1 MRRTFLL
8 LIIFIGTLNCF
19 AQKRAWQSVFAD
31 DIKAETLEQHL
42 EVLASDEYE
51 GRETGEKG
59 QKLSAEYL
67 ANFYKALGLPPVKKD
82 SSYYQ
87 TIPLVIEKWGDV
99 SITANEKSFTFLED
113 FYAFGR
119 TTEAF
124 EFKAKQVVFGGYG
137 IKDEVYNDYKN
148 IDVKNKIV
156 VVLAGEP
163 TLKNGNFVV
172 GNSKE
177 ASKWSGNWRSKIE
190 TAKSEGAKALLVVRN
205 DIETQIERN
214 HHSITSTSMKLV
226 EDSNNKKSRYI
237 PTFYISKTMAESL
250 LPVKFAKLQR
260 KQVKKAAKKKTLAK
274 AVKSNV
280 SINVAKETI
289 KVEGENVF
297 GYIEGSDLK
306 DELIVL
312 TAHYDHLGVHDGK
325 TFNGADDNGTGTVA
339 LMEIAESFVKAK
351 EQGHGPRR
359 SILIFNNAAEEKGLL
374 GSKHYTNFPL
384 FPLEKTVACLNIDMI
399 GRLDPAH
406 EAKKDTN
413 YVYVIGTDF
422 LSTDLH
428 KINERANRAFAKLN
442 LDYAYNTYDDP
453 NRFYYRSDH
462 YNFVQKGIPSI
473 FYFSGV
479 HKDYHKHTDT
489 EDKIV
494 YPKVESITKLVFHTA
509 WELANRD
516 ERIKVDVVPPEGK

>member
-1 MRRTFLL
+1 MRFIFSVL
-8 LIIFIGTLNCF
+8 LIIITISSF
-19 AQKRAWQSVFAD
+19 AQKRAWQSVYAD
-31 DIKAETLEQHL
+31 DIKAETLEKHL

-51 GRETGEKG
+51 GRETGKKG
-59 QKLSAEYL
+59 QKMSAEYL
-67 ANFYKALGLPPVKKD
+67 ANFYKTLGLPPVEKD

-87 TIPLVIEKWGDV
+87 TIPLVIEKWGAV

-119 TTEAF
+119 TTDSFDFSADD
-124 EFKAKQVVFGGYG
+124 VVFVGYG
-137 IKDEVYNDYKN
+137 IKNDAYNDYKN
-148 IDVKNKIV
+148 IDVKGKIV
-156 VVLAGEP
+156 MALAGEP
-163 TLKNGNFVV
+163 KCKNGKFII
-172 GNSKE
+172 GDSKD
-177 ASKWSGNWRSKIE
+177 ASKWSTNWRSKIGA
-190 TAKSEGAKALLVVRN
+190 AKSEGAKVLLVVRN
-205 DIETQIERN
+205 DVAEQIERY
-214 HHSITSTSMKLV
+214 HHSITSTSMKLI
-226 EDSNNKKSRYI
+226 EDDDNKENNYI
-237 PTFYISKTMAESL
+237 PTFYISEAVADRIMAN
-250 LPVKFAKLQR
+250 KFAKLKR
-260 KQVKKAAKKKTLAK
+260 KQVRKAAKKKSLSK
-274 AVKSNV
+274 AFESNV
-280 SINVAKETI
+280 NISVAKVADKI
-289 KVEGENVF
+289 AGENVF

-339 LMEIAESFVKAK
+339 LMEIAESFVMAK
-351 EQGHGPRR
+351 EKGHGPRR
-359 SILIFNNAAEEKGLL
+359 SMLIFNNAGEEKGLL
-374 GSKHYTNFPL
+374 GSKHYTNYPL
-384 FPLEKTVACLNIDMI
+384 FPLKNTVACLNIDMI

-406 EAKKDTN
+406 EAKQDTN

-428 KINERANRAFAKLN
+428 KINEQANKAFAKLN
-442 LDYAYNTYDDP
+442 LDYSYNNYEDP

-494 YPKVESITKLVFHTA
+494 YPKVEAITKLVFHTA
-509 WELANRD
+509 WQLANRE
-516 ERIKVDVVPPEGK
+516 ERIKVDVTPPEGK

>member
-1 MRRTFLL
+1 MKNI
-8 LIIFIGTLNCF
+8 LILILIAFTINAF

-31 DIKAETLEQHL
+31 DIKAETLEKHL
-42 EVLASDEYE
+42 EVLASDKYE
-51 GRETGEKG
+51 GRETGQKG
-59 QKLSAEYL
+59 QKMAAEYL
-67 ANFYKALGLPPVKKD
+67 ADFYKELGLPPVEKD

-99 SITANEKSFTFLED
+99 SITANGTSFKFLED

-119 TTEAF
+119 TTDAF
-124 EFKAKQVVFGGYG
+124 DFSADQIVFAGYG
-137 IKDEVYNDYKN
+137 IKDEIYNDYEN
-148 IDVKNKIV
+148 IDVKGKIV
-156 VVLAGEP
+156 MVLAGEP
-163 TLKNGNFVV
+163 KLKNRNFVV
-172 GNSKE
+172 GNSKD

-190 TAKSEGAKALLVVRN
+190 GAKSEGAKAIFIVRN
-205 DIETQIERN
+205 DISKQIERN
-214 HHSITSTSMKLV
+214 HHSITSTSMKLI
-226 EDSNNKKSRYI
+226 EDNKSSENRYI
-237 PTFYISKTMAESL
+237 PTFYISKAIAESI
-250 LPVKFAKLQR
+250 LPKFAKIKR
-260 KQVKKAAKKKTLAK
+260 KQVKKAAKKKSLSK
-274 AVKSNV
+274 AFDSKI
-280 SINVAKETI
+280 SINVAKQTEKI
-289 KVEGENVF
+289 DGENVF

-312 TAHYDHLGVHDGK
+312 TAHYDHLGVQDGK
-325 TFNGADDNGTGTVA
+325 TYNGADDNGTGTVA

-351 EQGHGPRR
+351 EKGHGPRR

-374 GSKHYTNFPL
+374 GSKHYTNYPL

-399 GRLDPAH
+399 GRLDEKH

-428 KINERANRAFAKLN
+428 KINERANKAYSKLN
-442 LDYAYNTYDDP
+442 LDYSFNSYDDP

-462 YNFVQKGIPSI
+462 YNFVKNGIPSI

-494 YPKVESITKLVFHTA
+494 YQKVENITKLVFHTA
-509 WELANRD
+509 WELANR
-516 ERIKVDVVPPEGK
+516 ESRIKVDVVPPEGK